1 MGDGHRRHLQAP
13 RRNNELR
20 EASTEECKKI
30 PGRFQEW
37 PAEIFCHSAILGW
50 AAEHIEGDSRNFA
63 GMFLHNFVD
72 FHSSSRLLVV
82 PSDQVF
88 GVCCPRPDSTPSANP
103 SDVIVNGP
111 GNKVEVDENDDEES
125 EFPIEAQI
133 NSNCGQR
140 FVGGRIV
147 NGKVTRKH
155 ELPFMV
161 RNVEFFEVDFLK
173 TCQFIFLFKC
183 FNIQNF
189 PVSQQMLQKHL
200 ALTQIV
206 IGMFETFS

>member
-1 MGDGHRRHLQAP
+1 M
-13 RRNNELR
+13 
-20 EASTEECKKI
+20 
-30 PGRFQEW
+30 
-37 PAEIFCHSAILGW
+37 
-50 AAEHIEGDSRNFA
+50 
-63 GMFLHNFVD
+63 
-72 FHSSSRLLVV
+72 
-82 PSDQVF
+82 
-88 GVCCPRPDSTPSANP
+88 
-103 SDVIVNGP
+103 
-111 GNKVEVDENDDEES
+111 DENDDEES

-173 TCQFIFLFKC
+173 TCQFIFLFKF

-206 IGMFETFS
+206 IWMFETFS